1 MRVPKEF
8 IGAVRR
14 GELGI
19 LRRPVAAKPCPL
31 KVGRFY
37 ALERVE
43 ERHEENCP
51 QCAGE
56 GCEECADHGTVVIY
70 AKRATTME
78 GEYVEIVEVERQPLH
93 WADDDEAEAW
103 GHETREDYIEDW
115 QARHGRNISDTYLVR
130 FRYAVDMP
138 ILLAKHGDYT
148 HSDYDAV
155 AEEPEAVDTAMLAN
169 FAEHNRAKDTLRK
182 LGETA
187 ERLDDTASLEQQL
200 ADVRKLARERN
211 ISIKSTE
218 RLIQRKI
225 DEIKRKLRDAA

>member
-1 MRVPKEF
+1 VRVPKEF

-14 GELGI
+14 GELGV

-56 GCEECADHGTVVIY
+56 GCEECADHGTVVVY
-70 AKRATTME
+70 EKRATTME
-78 GEYVEIVEVERQPLH
+78 GEYVEIVGVERQPLH

-115 QARHGRNISDTYLVR
+115 QERHGRSISDTYLVR

-148 HSDYDAV
+148 HSDFDAV
-155 AEEPEAVDTAMLAN
+155 AEEPEAVD
-169 FAEHNRAKDTLRK
+169 RGTLERFTRDAHERDGLRMELKREERK
-182 LGETA
+182 LSEWMA
-187 ERLDDTASLEQQL
+187 ELENDPTTSAHQLASVRKRLEQI
-200 ADVRKLARERN
+200 E
-211 ISIKSTE
+211 
-218 RLIQRKI
+218 
-225 DEIKRKLRDAA
+225 KRRRRRAA